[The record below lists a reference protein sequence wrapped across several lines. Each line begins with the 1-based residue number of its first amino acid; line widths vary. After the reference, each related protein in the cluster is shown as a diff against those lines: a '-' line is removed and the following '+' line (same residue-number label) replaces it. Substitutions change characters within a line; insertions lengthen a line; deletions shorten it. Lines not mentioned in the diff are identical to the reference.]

1 MLATGHGSLRQYSGV
16 KNDLPKAMVLSATAG
31 SIDRGACIKELRQY
45 PGEVFTP
52 DLHLIYTAHM
62 KTH

>member
-31 SIDRGACIKELRQY
+31 SIDRGACIKELSQY
-45 PGEVFTP
+45 PGEVF
-52 DLHLIYTAHM
+52 IYT
-62 KTH
+62 